1 MSQNVAHSQVND
13 VEQSSSERRNLRS
26 QYRSLLS
33 DATTRKNEYLSG
45 NTDLLIEDLER
56 ANALYQ
62 GVNTTTEG
70 VLDSYFLRLSAD
82 IGAQRAHQ
90 MRVDSAAFDSLDYIE
105 KVREALYG
113 STGNADEQQ
122 MLGASPNWGGIGDIA
137 SQFSRQPP
145 RFSCIYGPLMTEV
158 KARKARVKRQSIDGR
173 ANRGAAQE
181 ANIETMGES
190 DVKKQ
195 ENQTTKLVLKIH
207 KILAQV
213 GPINL
218 FELVINPSSFSQSVE
233 NIFYV
238 SFLIRD
244 GKAFIDDESGQP
256 MIEACEPP
264 QQDDY
269 LSGLTKKQLI
279 FSLDHSTWREITDVY
294 NIKSS
299 IIPERQSK
307 VGENGM
313 SQISSQVPR

>member
-1 MSQNVAHSQVND
+1 MSQAPD
-13 VEQSSSERRNLRS
+13 VQQTPSARRALRS
-26 QYRSLLS
+26 QYRSLLA
-33 DATTRKNEYLSG
+33 DAATRKNEYLSG
-45 NTDLLIEDLER
+45 NTELLIEDLER
-56 ANALYQ
+56 ANELYQ

-105 KVREALYG
+105 KVREMLYRG
-113 STGNADEQQ
+113 GTGNADEQQ
-122 MLGASPNWGGIGDIA
+122 VLGTDPDWGAIGDVA
-137 SQFSRQPP
+137 GQFSRQPP
-145 RFSCIYGPLMTEV
+145 RFSCIYGPLMTEA
-158 KARKARVKRQSIDGR
+158 KARKARVKRQNGEDRAGR
-173 ANRGAAQE
+173 GGTSQE
-181 ANIETMGES
+181 AKIETMGES

-195 ENQTTKLVLKIH
+195 ENQTTKLVQKIH

-218 FELVINPSSFSQSVE
+218 FELVINPRSFAQSVE

-279 FSLDHSTWREITDVY
+279 FSLDYATWREITDVY
-294 NIKSS
+294 
-299 IIPERQSK
+299 
-307 VGENGM
+307 
-313 SQISSQVPR
+313 